1 MDIRQLRYFVAIAE
15 TGQVTAAARRLK
27 IAQPP
32 LSQQLKLMED
42 ELGVS
47 LFERDRR
54 QMILTEEGKVLY
66 QRALDI
72 LQMFDESIREVQ
84 DLSSTVHGTLAIG
97 CTLYGSP
104 LLLRAVKQLRAS
116 YPELR
121 CKVWEGE
128 PSHLASLL
136 NHHSIEIAVM
146 NTPLPLSNTIV
157 IPVQRDPLVFVAPS
171 AHDYNFESTVSL
183 AELAN
188 VPLLLLGP
196 TIAMGTYD
204 QILAS
209 FHRANVEPRVV
220 CECHDSTM
228 LFHLIRQGL
237 GGTIIPKGVLPL
249 IASNDLQS
257 YTITDDGLTYDS
269 AIVYRAHGHL
279 SRAAR
284 LFLATMQS
292 MIERT

>member
-121 CKVWEGE
+121 
-128 PSHLASLL
+128 
-136 NHHSIEIAVM
+136 
-146 NTPLPLSNTIV
+146 
-157 IPVQRDPLVFVAPS
+157 
-171 AHDYNFESTVSL
+171 
-183 AELAN
+183 
-188 VPLLLLGP
+188 
-196 TIAMGTYD
+196 
-204 QILAS
+204 
-209 FHRANVEPRVV
+209 
-220 CECHDSTM
+220 
-228 LFHLIRQGL
+228 
-237 GGTIIPKGVLPL
+237 
-249 IASNDLQS
+249 
-257 YTITDDGLTYDS
+257 
-269 AIVYRAHGHL
+269 
-279 SRAAR
+279 
-284 LFLATMQS
+284 
-292 MIERT
+292 